1 MAQSIEK
8 GEDSHCPNRDYEG
21 INHFGISCCVWSQSA
36 NSALQCAV
44 GLCCEG
50 TNPPA
55 LIHYL
60 SHSIYSVQQSPCSL
74 CQNQTALLIRNLG
87 CVSLTRSLG
96 DRKGEVQGRDRG
108 EMLNGAAHLPFAFLL
123 PSVVPILL
131 TISSQGAM
139 KWDQSERREK

>member
-1 MAQSIEK
+1 MKIPIALTGIMKELTTLGFPAVFGPK
-8 GEDSHCPNRDYEG
+8 VLILHCSVLWG
-21 INHFGISCCVWSQSA
+21 
-36 NSALQCAV
+36 CA
-44 GLCCEG
+44 EG

-96 DRKGEVQGRDRG
+96 DRKREAQGRDRG

-139 KWDQSERREK
+139 K